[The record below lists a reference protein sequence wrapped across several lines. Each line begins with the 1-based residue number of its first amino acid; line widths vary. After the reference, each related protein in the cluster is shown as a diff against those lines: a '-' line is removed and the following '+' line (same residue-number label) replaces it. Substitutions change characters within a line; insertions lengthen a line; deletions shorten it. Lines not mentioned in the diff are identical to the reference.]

1 MTMTTKIR
9 RWDPFTDL
17 VSMQGD
23 LNRLFGWTWGEGDAR
38 GWVPALDVIEKA
50 ESFEVSVDLPGI
62 DPADVEI
69 TVEDSTLTLSGSREF
84 TNEVENEHVHRVERR
99 YGAFSRSLSLPRNV
113 KADEIEATFD
123 KGVLTVRVPK
133 AEQAKP
139 KKIEIKA
146 IG

>member
-1 MTMTTKIR
+1 MTTKIR

-23 LNRLFGWTWGEGDAR
+23 LNRLFGWTWGENGAR
-38 GWVPALDVIEKA
+38 GWVPALDVIEKPDA
-50 ESFEVSVDLPGI
+50 FEISVDLPGI

-84 TNEVENEHVHRVERR
+84 TGEVQDEQVHRVERR

-113 KADEIEATFD
+113 KADEIAAAFD

-133 AEQAKP
+133 AEEAMP

-146 IG
+146 TG